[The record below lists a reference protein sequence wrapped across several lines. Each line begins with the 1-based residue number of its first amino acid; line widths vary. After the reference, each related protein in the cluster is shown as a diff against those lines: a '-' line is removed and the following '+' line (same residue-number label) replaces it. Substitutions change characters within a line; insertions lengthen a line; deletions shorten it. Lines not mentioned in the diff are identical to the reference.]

1 LRDEL
6 FASFLRKKRRRESK
20 GFCFFFPEKRKSIN
34 NQLRWLGVSPEKE
47 LEKFEL
53 PCHSIKTHMSDT
65 GQLSI
70 EKLQQELSLKQLQI
84 NSLLTI
90 TQAIND
96 NVPAPELYNMYKS
109 FMGWEMEIKRMA
121 LFFRNEEEY
130 ECVAHLNADI
140 LAQQVDLGPVLES
153 YAKMQRLTKNDPAI
167 FQSFDLIIPVYH
179 KKNPI
184 AFALVGGIRPDS
196 DDYTRIQFITT
207 FTNIIAVAIENKRL
221 FKRQLEQER
230 FARDMELASNV
241 QKMLI
246 PETLPKSEFFELA
259 TVYKPHLT
267 VGGDYFDF
275 IQYDEKRLAFCI
287 ADISGKGVS
296 AAILMANFQAILQS
310 LIYQY
315 RDLETFV
322 YALNQAVYRITRS
335 DRFITLFIG
344 ELNLRN
350 NTLQYINAGH
360 FPPFLIQN
368 GEITRLESGCTIIGA
383 FETLPELK
391 MGEVRLTSPGTIFA
405 CTDGLTD
412 ITNEMGKYFDDD
424 EIKAVIDRE
433 EGFTSA
439 AELNE
444 ALMSKVDL
452 FRGTR
457 AYPDDIALLACNY
470 VV

>member
-1 LRDEL
+1 M
-6 FASFLRKKRRRESK
+6 
-20 GFCFFFPEKRKSIN
+20 N
-34 NQLRWLGVSPEKE
+34 
-47 LEKFEL
+47 
-53 PCHSIKTHMSDT
+53 DT

-96 NVPAPELYNMYKS
+96 NVAAPELYNMYKS
-109 FMGWEMEIKRMA
+109 FIGWEMGIKRMA
-121 LFFRNEEEY
+121 LFFKQEDQWQI
-130 ECVAHLNADI
+130 ATHLQAEHLLDRE
-140 LAQQVDLGPVLES
+140 DLGPLLKRFTKTQRITETDPEVL
-153 YAKMQRLTKNDPAI
+153 RG
-167 FQSFDLIIPVYH
+167 FDLVIPVYH
-179 KKNPI
+179 KKIPI
-184 AFALVGGIRPDS
+184 SFALVGGIRADA
-196 DDYTRIQFITT
+196 DEYNRIQFITT

-221 FKRQLEQER
+221 FKKQIEQER
-230 FARDMELASNV
+230 FARDLELASSV

-246 PETLPKSEFFELA
+246 PDHLPKSQFFEIA
-259 TVYKPHLT
+259 TVYKPHFT

-275 IQYDEKRLAFCI
+275 IQYDERRLTFCI

-322 YALNQAVYRITRS
+322 FALNEAVYRITKS

-344 ELNLRN
+344 ELNLQN

-360 FPPFLIQN
+360 FPPFLVQN
-368 GEITRLESGCTIIGA
+368 GKITRLESGCTIIGA
-383 FETLPELK
+383 FENLPEIH
-391 MGEVRLTSPGTIFA
+391 MGEVKLTHPGTLFA

-412 ITNEMGKYFDDD
+412 VVNELEQYFDDIHLTRIL
-424 EIKAVIDRE
+424 EKADNVV
-433 EGFTSA
+433 T
-439 AELNE
+439 AEFLNE
-444 ALMSKVDL
+444 TLMQEVDK

-457 AYPDDIALLACNY
+457 DYPDDIALLTCKY
-470 VV
+470 KV

>member
-1 LRDEL
+1 M
-6 FASFLRKKRRRESK
+6 A
-20 GFCFFFPEKRKSIN
+20 
-34 NQLRWLGVSPEKE
+34 
-47 LEKFEL
+47 
-53 PCHSIKTHMSDT
+53 DT
-65 GQLSI
+65 VQLSV

-96 NVPAPELYNMYKS
+96 NVAAPELYNMYKS
-109 FMGWEMEIKRMA
+109 FIGWEMGIKRMA
-121 LFFRNEEEY
+121 LFFNQDEEWQ
-130 ECVAHLNADI
+130 CVTHLKADHLAHLEN
-140 LAQQVDLGPVLES
+140 LGPVLKKFS
-153 YAKMQRLTKNDPAI
+153 KTQRITKTDPEI
-167 FQSFDLIIPVYH
+167 LQGFDLMIPVYH
-179 KKNPI
+179 KKIPI
-184 AFALVGGIRPDS
+184 AFALVGGIRAEA
-196 DDYTRIQFITT
+196 DDYSRLQFITT

-221 FKRQLEQER
+221 FKRQIEQER
-230 FARDMELASNV
+230 FDRDMELASSV

-246 PETLPKSEFFELA
+246 PDHLPQSKFFELA

-275 IQYDEKRLAFCI
+275 IQYDERRLAFCI

-350 NTLQYINAGH
+350 HTLQYINAGH

-368 GEITRLESGCTIIGA
+368 GNITRLESGCTIIGA
-383 FETLPELK
+383 FETLPDIK
-391 MGEVRLTSPGTIFA
+391 MGEVSLKDPGVIFA
-405 CTDGLTD
+405 CTDGLID
-412 ITNEMGKYFDDD
+412 VKNDADEYFDDTHI
-424 EIKAVIDRE
+424 ENILQNASQ
-433 EGFTSA
+433 FSTS
-439 AELNE
+439 EMINE
-444 ALMSKVDL
+444 ALMNEVDL
-452 FRGTR
+452 FRGTKP
-457 AYPDDIALLACNY
+457 YPDDIAMLTCKYKA
-470 VV
+470 

>member
-1 LRDEL
+1 M
-6 FASFLRKKRRRESK
+6 
-20 GFCFFFPEKRKSIN
+20 N
-34 NQLRWLGVSPEKE
+34 
-47 LEKFEL
+47 
-53 PCHSIKTHMSDT
+53 DT

-96 NVPAPELYNMYKS
+96 NVAAPELYSMYKS
-109 FMGWEMEIKRMA
+109 FIGWEMRIKRMA
-121 LFFRNEEEY
+121 LFFKQDDHWQ
-130 ECVAHLNADI
+130 CTTHLQAEHLTHRD
-140 LAQQVDLGPVLES
+140 DLGPLLKKYTKTQRITKTDPES
-153 YAKMQRLTKNDPAI
+153 LQG
-167 FQSFDLIIPVYH
+167 FDLIIPVYH
-179 KKNPI
+179 KKSPI
-184 AFALVGGIRPDS
+184 AFALMGGIQADAEE
-196 DDYTRIQFITT
+196 YNRIQFITT

-221 FKRQLEQER
+221 FKKQIEQER
-230 FARDMELASNV
+230 FARDMELASSV

-246 PETLPKSEFFELA
+246 PEHLPKSQFFEMA

-275 IQYDEKRLAFCI
+275 IQYDDRRLAFCI

-322 YALNQAVYRITRS
+322 FALNQAVYRITKS

-344 ELNLRN
+344 ELNLRT

-360 FPPFLIQN
+360 FPPFLVQN
-368 GEITRLESGCTIIGA
+368 GTITRLESGCTIIGA
-383 FETLPELK
+383 FETLPEIH
-391 MGEVRLTSPGTIFA
+391 MGEVILTHPGVLFA

-412 ITNEMGKYFDDD
+412 IVNELDQYFDDTQLAEVLQRAD
-424 EIKAVIDRE
+424 EFESPEV
-433 EGFTSA
+433 
-439 AELNE
+439 LNDT
-444 ALMSKVDL
+444 LMQQVDL
-452 FRGTR
+452 FRGSR
-457 AYPDDIALLACNY
+457 PYPDDIAILTCKY
-470 VV
+470 KV

>member
-1 LRDEL
+1 M
-6 FASFLRKKRRRESK
+6 A
-20 GFCFFFPEKRKSIN
+20 
-34 NQLRWLGVSPEKE
+34 
-47 LEKFEL
+47 
-53 PCHSIKTHMSDT
+53 DT
-65 GQLSI
+65 VQLSI

-96 NVPAPELYNMYKS
+96 NVAAPELYSMYKS
-109 FMGWEMEIKRMA
+109 FIGWEMGIKRMA
-121 LFFRNEEEY
+121 LFFRQDDEWQ
-130 ECVAHLNADI
+130 CVTHLKADH
-140 LAQQVDLGPVLES
+140 LTQVENLGPILKKFS
-153 YAKMQRLTKNDPAI
+153 KTQRITKADPELL
-167 FQSFDLIIPVYH
+167 QGFDLMIPVYH
-179 KKNPI
+179 KKSPI
-184 AFALVGGIRPDS
+184 AFALVGGIHAEA
-196 DDYTRIQFITT
+196 DDYSRLQFITT

-221 FKRQLEQER
+221 FKHQLEQER
-230 FARDMELASNV
+230 FDRDMELASSV

-246 PETLPKSEFFELA
+246 PDHLPQSKFFELA
-259 TVYKPHLT
+259 TIYKPHLT

-275 IQYDEKRLAFCI
+275 IQYDERRLAFCI

-360 FPPFLIQN
+360 FPPFLVQD
-368 GEITRLESGCTIIGA
+368 GTITRLESGCTIIGA
-383 FETLPELK
+383 FETLPDIQ
-391 MGEVRLTSPGTIFA
+391 MGEVKLHHPGIIFA

-412 ITNEMGKYFDDD
+412 VTNDTGAYFEDAHISAILHNADQ
-424 EIKAVIDRE
+424 
-433 EGFTSA
+433 FTSA
-439 AELNE
+439 DMLNE
-444 ALMSKVDL
+444 ALMNEVEL
-452 FRGTR
+452 FRGTIP
-457 AYPDDIALLACNY
+457 YPDDIAMLTCKY
-470 VV
+470 SV

>member
-1 LRDEL
+1 M
-6 FASFLRKKRRRESK
+6 
-20 GFCFFFPEKRKSIN
+20 N
-34 NQLRWLGVSPEKE
+34 
-47 LEKFEL
+47 
-53 PCHSIKTHMSDT
+53 DT

-96 NVPAPELYNMYKS
+96 NVAAPELYNMYKS
-109 FMGWEMEIKRMA
+109 FIGWEMGIKRMA
-121 LFFRNEEEY
+121 LFFKQEDQWQI
-130 ECVAHLNADI
+130 ATHLQAEHLLDRE
-140 LAQQVDLGPVLES
+140 DLGPIL
-153 YAKMQRLTKNDPAI
+153 KRFTKTQRITETDPEALRG
-167 FQSFDLIIPVYH
+167 FDLVIPVYH
-179 KKNPI
+179 KKIPI
-184 AFALVGGIRPDS
+184 SFALVGGIRADA
-196 DDYTRIQFITT
+196 DEYNRIQFITT

-221 FKRQLEQER
+221 FKKQIEQER
-230 FARDMELASNV
+230 FARDLELASSV

-246 PETLPKSEFFELA
+246 PDHLPKSQFFEIA
-259 TVYKPHLT
+259 TVYKPHFT

-275 IQYDEKRLAFCI
+275 IQYDERRLTFCI

-322 YALNQAVYRITRS
+322 FALNEAVYRITKS

-360 FPPFLIQN
+360 FPPFLVQN
-368 GEITRLESGCTIIGA
+368 GKITRLESGCTIIGA
-383 FETLPELK
+383 FENLPEIH
-391 MGEVRLTSPGTIFA
+391 MGEVKLTHPGTLFA

-412 ITNEMGKYFDDD
+412 VVNELEQYFDDIHLTRILERAD
-424 EIKAVIDRE
+424 NVV
-433 EGFTSA
+433 T
-439 AELNE
+439 AEFLNE
-444 ALMSKVDL
+444 TLMQEVDK

-457 AYPDDIALLACNY
+457 DYPDDIALLTCKY
-470 VV
+470 KV

>member
-1 LRDEL
+1 M
-6 FASFLRKKRRRESK
+6 
-20 GFCFFFPEKRKSIN
+20 N
-34 NQLRWLGVSPEKE
+34 
-47 LEKFEL
+47 
-53 PCHSIKTHMSDT
+53 DT

-96 NVPAPELYNMYKS
+96 NVAAPELYNMYKS
-109 FMGWEMEIKRMA
+109 FIGWEMGIKRMA
-121 LFFRNEEEY
+121 LFFKQEDQWQI
-130 ECVAHLNADI
+130 ATHLQAEHLLDRE
-140 LAQQVDLGPVLES
+140 DLGLILKRFTKTQRITDVDPEVL
-153 YAKMQRLTKNDPAI
+153 QG
-167 FQSFDLIIPVYH
+167 FDLVIPVYH
-179 KKNPI
+179 KKIPI
-184 AFALVGGIRPDS
+184 AFALVGGIRADA
-196 DDYTRIQFITT
+196 DEYNRIQFITT

-221 FKRQLEQER
+221 FKKQIEQER
-230 FARDMELASNV
+230 FARDLELASSV

-246 PETLPKSEFFELA
+246 PDHLPESQFFEIA
-259 TVYKPHLT
+259 TVYKPHFT

-275 IQYDEKRLAFCI
+275 IQYDERRLTFCI

-322 YALNQAVYRITRS
+322 FALNEAVYRITKS

-344 ELNLRN
+344 ELNLRT

-368 GEITRLESGCTIIGA
+368 GKITRLESGCTIIGA
-383 FETLPELK
+383 FETLPEIH
-391 MGEVRLTSPGTIFA
+391 MGEVKLTHPGTLFA

-412 ITNEMGKYFDDD
+412 VVNELEQYFDD
-424 EIKAVIDRE
+424 IHLTRIL
-433 EGFTSA
+433 EGADTVVSA
-439 AELNE
+439 EFLNE
-444 ALMSKVDL
+444 TLMQEVDM

-457 AYPDDIALLACNY
+457 SYPDDIALLTCMY
-470 VV
+470 KV

>member
-1 LRDEL
+1 MNYL
-6 FASFLRKKRRRESK
+6 AN
-20 GFCFFFPEKRKSIN
+20 GFYEHYPMN
-34 NQLRWLGVSPEKE
+34 
-47 LEKFEL
+47 
-53 PCHSIKTHMSDT
+53 DT

-96 NVPAPELYNMYKS
+96 NVAAPELYSMYKS
-109 FMGWEMEIKRMA
+109 FIGWEMGIKRMA
-121 LFFRNEEEY
+121 LFFKQDDEWECATHLQADQLASRN
-130 ECVAHLNADI
+130 
-140 LAQQVDLGPVLES
+140 DLGPILKR
-153 YAKMQRLTKNDPAI
+153 YTKTQRITDADPEPL
-167 FQSFDLIIPVYH
+167 QGFDLVIPVYH

-184 AFALVGGIRPDS
+184 SFALVGGVRS
-196 DDYTRIQFITT
+196 DADEYTRIQFITT

-221 FKRQLEQER
+221 FKKQIEQER
-230 FARDMELASNV
+230 YARDMELASSV

-246 PETLPKSEFFELA
+246 PDHLPKSKYFEMA
-259 TVYKPHLT
+259 TVYKPHFT

-275 IQYDEKRLAFCI
+275 IQYDERRLTFCI

-322 YALNQAVYRITRS
+322 FALNEAVYRITRS

-344 ELNLRN
+344 ELNLRT

-368 GEITRLESGCTIIGA
+368 GTITRLESGCTIIGA
-383 FETLPELK
+383 FETLPEIH
-391 MGEVRLTSPGTIFA
+391 MGEVKLTHPGTLFA

-412 ITNEMGKYFDDD
+412 IVNELEQYFDDSHLLPILQGAD
-424 EIKAVIDRE
+424 KAISAEEINETLMQEVDR
-433 EGFTSA
+433 
-439 AELNE
+439 
-444 ALMSKVDL
+444 
-452 FRGTR
+452 FRG
-457 AYPDDIALLACNY
+457 
-470 VV
+470 

>member
-1 LRDEL
+1 
-6 FASFLRKKRRRESK
+6 
-20 GFCFFFPEKRKSIN
+20 
-34 NQLRWLGVSPEKE
+34 
-47 LEKFEL
+47 
-53 PCHSIKTHMSDT
+53 MSET

-70 EKLQQELSLKQLQI
+70 ERLQQELSLKQLQI

-96 NVPAPELYNMYKS
+96 NVAAPELYNMYKS
-109 FMGWEMEIKRMA
+109 IIGWEMGIKRMA
-121 LFFRNEEEY
+121 LFFLHDDDWQ
-130 ECVAHLNADI
+130 CVIHIQADHLAHNNH
-140 LAQQVDLGPVLES
+140 LGPVL
-153 YAKMQRLTKNDPAI
+153 KKFTKTQRISNSDPEI
-167 FQSFDLIIPVYH
+167 FQGFDLIIPVYH

-184 AFALVGGIRPDS
+184 AFALMGGIKSDT
-196 DDYTRIQFITT
+196 DDYPRIQFITT

-230 FARDMELASNV
+230 FDRDMELASNV

-246 PETLPKSEFFELA
+246 PEQLPKSKFFEIA

-275 IQYDEKRLAFCI
+275 IQYDERRLAFCI

-344 ELNLRN
+344 ELNLRK

-383 FETLPELK
+383 FETLPEIN
-391 MGEVRLTSPGTIFA
+391 MGEVRLEHPGTIFA

-412 ITNEMGKYFDDD
+412 VTNETGAFFDDAR
-424 EIKAVIDRE
+424 IASVIRASDSI
-433 EGFTSA
+433 GS
-439 AELNE
+439 AELLNDALINE
-444 ALMSKVDL
+444 VDL
-452 FRGTR
+452 FRGLR
-457 AYPDDIALLACNY
+457 PYPDDIAMLTCNY
-470 VV
+470 KV

>member
-1 LRDEL
+1 MT
-6 FASFLRKKRRRESK
+6 ES
-20 GFCFFFPEKRKSIN
+20 
-34 NQLRWLGVSPEKE
+34 
-47 LEKFEL
+47 
-53 PCHSIKTHMSDT
+53 
-65 GQLSI
+65 GQLSM

-96 NVPAPELYNMYKS
+96 NVASPELYNMYKS
-109 FMGWEMEIKRMA
+109 FIGWEMGIKRMA
-121 LFFRNEEEY
+121 LFFRQEEEWQ
-130 ECVAHLNADI
+130 CVTHLNADI
-140 LAQQVDLGPVLES
+140 LAS
-153 YAKMQRLTKNDPAI
+153 YDDIGSALKKFTKTQRITKTDPAP
-167 FQSFDLIIPVYH
+167 FQDFDLIIPVYH
-179 KKNPI
+179 KKIPI
-184 AFALVGGIRPDS
+184 AFALVGGIKPDA

-207 FTNIIAVAIENKRL
+207 FTNIIGVAIENKRL
-221 FKRQLEQER
+221 FKKQIEQER
-230 FARDMELASNV
+230 YDRDMELASHV

-246 PETLPKSEFFELA
+246 PDHLPSSKFFQMA
-259 TVYKPHLT
+259 SFYKPHFT

-275 IQYDEKRLAFCI
+275 IQYDDRRVAFCI

-350 NTLQYINAGH
+350 NTLEYINAGH
-360 FPPFLIQN
+360 FPPYLIQN
-368 GEITRLESGCTIIGA
+368 GVITRLESGCTIIGA
-383 FETLPELK
+383 FETLPDIK
-391 MGEVRLTSPGTIFA
+391 MGQIKLTHSGTIFA

-412 ITNEMGKYFDDD
+412 VMNEDGVYFDD
-424 EIKAVIDRE
+424 EYIEEVLKSSDRYS
-433 EGFTSA
+433 TA
-439 AELNE
+439 DQLNQV
-444 ALMSKVDL
+444 LMSDVDV

-457 AYPDDIALLACNY
+457 PYPDDIAMLTCNY
-470 VV
+470 TV

>member
-1 LRDEL
+1 
-6 FASFLRKKRRRESK
+6 
-20 GFCFFFPEKRKSIN
+20 
-34 NQLRWLGVSPEKE
+34 
-47 LEKFEL
+47 
-53 PCHSIKTHMSDT
+53 MSET

-84 NSLLTI
+84 NSLLAI

-109 FMGWEMEIKRMA
+109 FMGWEMKIKRMA
-121 LFFRNEEEY
+121 LFFRYDNDWQCATNLHAEE
-130 ECVAHLNADI
+130 L
-140 LAQQVDLGPVLES
+140 VDLDGIGLMLERFT
-153 YAKMQRLTKNDPAI
+153 KLQRISKSDPSI
-167 FQSFDLIIPVYH
+167 FQPFDLIIPVYH
-179 KKNPI
+179 KKSPI
-184 AFALVGGIRPDS
+184 AFALVGGIKS
-196 DDYTRIQFITT
+196 ETDDFTRIQFITT

-221 FKRQLEQER
+221 FKKQLEQER

-241 QKMLI
+241 QQMLI
-246 PETLPKSEFFELA
+246 PDHLPQSEFYELA

-275 IQYDEKRLAFCI
+275 IQYDDKRLAFCI

-344 ELNLRN
+344 ELNLRS

-368 GEITRLESGCTIIGA
+368 GKITRLESGCTIIGA
-383 FETLPELK
+383 FETLPEIR
-391 MGEVRLTSPGTIFA
+391 MGEVALTHPGTIFA

-412 ITNEMGKYFDDD
+412 VTNDAGAFFDDD
-424 EIKAVIDRE
+424 EIGAVLQSAHKFE
-433 EGFTSA
+433 SA
-439 AELNE
+439 AMLNE
-444 ALMSKVDL
+444 ALMNKVDL

-457 AYPDDIALLACNY
+457 SYPDDIALLACNY

>member
-1 LRDEL
+1 MNE
-6 FASFLRKKRRRESK
+6 A
-20 GFCFFFPEKRKSIN
+20 
-34 NQLRWLGVSPEKE
+34 
-47 LEKFEL
+47 
-53 PCHSIKTHMSDT
+53 

-96 NVPAPELYNMYKS
+96 NVAAPELYSMYKS
-109 FMGWEMEIKRMA
+109 FIGWEMGIKRMA
-121 LFFRNEEEY
+121 LFFKQDDEWQ
-130 ECVAHLNADI
+130 CAAHLQADH
-140 LAQQVDLGPVLES
+140 LAEREDLGPILKR
-153 YAKMQRLTKNDPAI
+153 YTKTQRITHTDPEI
-167 FQSFDLIIPVYH
+167 LQGFDLIIPVYH

-184 AFALVGGIRPDS
+184 SFALVGGMRPDA
-196 DDYTRIQFITT
+196 DEYTRIQFITT

-221 FKRQLEQER
+221 FRKQIEQER
-230 FARDMELASNV
+230 FARDMELASHV

-246 PETLPKSEFFELA
+246 PDHMPRSPYFDMA
-259 TVYKPHLT
+259 SVYKPHTT

-344 ELNLRN
+344 ELNLRQ

-360 FPPFLIQN
+360 YPPFLIQ
-368 GEITRLESGCTIIGA
+368 GDTITRLESGCTIIGA
-383 FETLPELK
+383 FETLPDIHMGVVEL
-391 MGEVRLTSPGTIFA
+391 TQPGTIFA

-412 ITNEMGKYFDDD
+412 IMNDLDQYFEDGRIEDILLQAQD
-424 EIKAVIDRE
+424 HP
-433 EGFTSA
+433 T
-439 AELNE
+439 AEALNE
-444 ALMSKVDL
+444 TLMDEVDK
-452 FRGTR
+452 FRGSR
-457 AYPDDIALLACNY
+457 PYPDDIALLTCKY
-470 VV
+470 KV

>member
-1 LRDEL
+1 MNE
-6 FASFLRKKRRRESK
+6 A
-20 GFCFFFPEKRKSIN
+20 
-34 NQLRWLGVSPEKE
+34 
-47 LEKFEL
+47 
-53 PCHSIKTHMSDT
+53 
-65 GQLSI
+65 GQSSV
-70 EKLQQELSLKQLQI
+70 EKLEQELSLKQLQI

-96 NVPAPELYNMYKS
+96 NVAAPELYSMYKS
-109 FMGWEMEIKRMA
+109 FIGWEMGIKRMA
-121 LFFRNEEEY
+121 LFFKQDDQWQ
-130 ECVAHLNADI
+130 CATHLKADH
-140 LAQQVDLGPVLES
+140 LAEMDDLGPVLKRYS
-153 YAKMQRLTKNDPAI
+153 KTQRLTNADSDI
-167 FQSFDLIIPVYH
+167 LQGFELIIPVYH

-184 AFALVGGIRPDS
+184 AFALIGEVRKDANE
-196 DDYTRIQFITT
+196 YNQIQFITT

-221 FKRQLEQER
+221 FKKQIEQER
-230 FARDMELASNV
+230 FARDMELASSV

-246 PETLPKSEFFELA
+246 PDHLPQSKFFEMA
-259 TVYKPHLT
+259 TVYKPHFT

-322 YALNQAVYRITRS
+322 FALNEAVYRITRS

-344 ELNLRN
+344 ELNLHK

-368 GEITRLESGCTIIGA
+368 GVITRLESGCTIIGA
-383 FETLPELK
+383 FDVLPEIH
-391 MGEVRLTSPGTIFA
+391 MGEVKLTHPGTIFA

-412 ITNEMGKYFDDD
+412 VVNDLDEYFDDSHLLSIL
-424 EIKAVIDRE
+424 ENAGKAQ
-433 EGFTSA
+433 SA
-439 AELNE
+439 ENLNNK
-444 ALMSKVDL
+444 LMNEVDQ
-452 FRGTR
+452 FRGSR
-457 AYPDDIALLACNY
+457 PYPDDIALLTCKY
-470 VV
+470 QV

>member
-1 LRDEL
+1 M
-6 FASFLRKKRRRESK
+6 A
-20 GFCFFFPEKRKSIN
+20 
-34 NQLRWLGVSPEKE
+34 
-47 LEKFEL
+47 
-53 PCHSIKTHMSDT
+53 DT
-65 GQLSI
+65 VQISI

-96 NVPAPELYNMYKS
+96 NVAAPELYNMYRS
-109 FMGWEMEIKRMA
+109 FIGWEMGIKRMA
-121 LFFRNEEEY
+121 LFFNQDDEWQ
-130 ECVAHLNADI
+130 CVTHLKAEH
-140 LAQQVDLGPVLES
+140 LANVDNLGPILKKFS
-153 YAKMQRLTKNDPAI
+153 KTQRIAKTDPEI
-167 FQSFDLIIPVYH
+167 LQGFDLMIPVYH
-179 KKNPI
+179 KKIPI
-184 AFALVGGIRPDS
+184 AFALIGGIRAEA
-196 DDYTRIQFITT
+196 DDYSRLQFITT

-221 FKRQLEQER
+221 FKRQIEQER
-230 FARDMELASNV
+230 FDRDMELASSV

-246 PETLPKSEFFELA
+246 PEHLPQSKYFELA

-275 IQYDEKRLAFCI
+275 IQYDERRLAFCI

-383 FETLPELK
+383 FETLPDIK
-391 MGEVRLTSPGTIFA
+391 MGEVHLQHPGVIFA

-412 ITNEMGKYFDDD
+412 VKNDEDEYFDDAHIGGVLQNASQLTTAD
-424 EIKAVIDRE
+424 AIND
-433 EGFTSA
+433 
-439 AELNE
+439 
-444 ALMSKVDL
+444 ALMNEVDL
-452 FRGTR
+452 FRGTKS
-457 AYPDDIALLACNY
+457 YPDDIAMLTCRYIL
-470 VV
+470 

>member
-1 LRDEL
+1 MT
-6 FASFLRKKRRRESK
+6 
-20 GFCFFFPEKRKSIN
+20 G
-34 NQLRWLGVSPEKE
+34 
-47 LEKFEL
+47 
-53 PCHSIKTHMSDT
+53 MSET
-65 GQLSI
+65 GQISV

-96 NVPAPELYNMYKS
+96 NVAAPELYNMYKS
-109 FMGWEMEIKRMA
+109 FIGWEMGIKRMA
-121 LFFRNEEEY
+121 LFFRHDDEWQCVTQLQAEY
-130 ECVAHLNADI
+130 L
-140 LAQQVDLGPVLES
+140 VDHDHLGPILRKFS
-153 YAKMQRLTKNDPAI
+153 KTQRITKSDPEL
-167 FQSFDLIIPVYH
+167 FQGFDLIIPVYH

-184 AFALVGGIRPDS
+184 AFALIAGIKADS

-221 FKRQLEQER
+221 FKRQIEQER
-230 FARDMELASNV
+230 FARDMELASHV

-246 PETLPKSEFFELA
+246 PDHLPQSKFFEMA
-259 TVYKPHLT
+259 TVYKPHQT

-275 IQYDEKRLAFCI
+275 IQYDERRMAFCI

-322 YALNQAVYRITRS
+322 IALNQAVYRITRS

-344 ELNLRN
+344 ELNLRT

-368 GEITRLESGCTIIGA
+368 DQITRLEEGCTIIGA
-383 FETLPELK
+383 FESLPSVR
-391 MGEVRLTSPGTIFA
+391 MGEVKLEYPGTIFA

-412 ITNEMGKYFDDD
+412 VTNELGAYFDDAL
-424 EIKAVIDRE
+424 IGNVLQGANRYI
-433 EGFTSA
+433 SA
-439 AELNE
+439 DHLNE
-444 ALMSKVDL
+444 ALINEMDI
-452 FRGTR
+452 FRGAT
-457 AYPDDIALLACNY
+457 AYPDDIAMVSLKY

>member
-1 LRDEL
+1 
-6 FASFLRKKRRRESK
+6 
-20 GFCFFFPEKRKSIN
+20 
-34 NQLRWLGVSPEKE
+34 
-47 LEKFEL
+47 
-53 PCHSIKTHMSDT
+53 MSET
-65 GQLSI
+65 GQISI

-96 NVPAPELYNMYKS
+96 NVAAPELYSMYKS
-109 FMGWEMEIKRMA
+109 FIGWEMGIKRMA
-121 LFFRNEEEY
+121 LFFRQDDEWQ
-130 ECVAHLNADI
+130 CVTHLQAEHLLNYK
-140 LAQQVDLGPVLES
+140 DLGKVL
-153 YAKMQRLTKNDPAI
+153 KGFTKTQRITKSDPEV
-167 FQSFDLIIPVYH
+167 FHGFDLIIPVYH

-184 AFALVGGIRPDS
+184 AFAMIGGIKPDS
-196 DDYTRIQFITT
+196 DEYPRIQFITT

-230 FARDMELASNV
+230 FASDMELASSV

-246 PETLPKSEFFELA
+246 PDSLPKSRFFEMA
-259 TVYKPHLT
+259 TLYKPHLT
-267 VGGDYFDF
+267 VGGDYYDF
-275 IQYDEKRLAFCI
+275 IQYDERRLAFCI

-350 NTLQYINAGH
+350 NKLTYINAGH

-368 GEITRLESGCTIIGA
+368 GELSRLESGCTIIGA
-383 FETLPELK
+383 FETLPSIT
-391 MGEVRLTSPGTIFA
+391 MGEVKLTHPGTIFA

-412 ITNEMGKYFDDD
+412 VTNELGVYFDDPY
-424 EIKAVIDRE
+424 I
-433 EGFTSA
+433 SA
-439 AELNE
+439 ILQGSNQYHSPDLINE
-444 ALMSKVDL
+444 ALISEVDL
-452 FRGTR
+452 FRGSR
-457 AYPDDIALLACNY
+457 PYPDDIAMLSLKY
-470 VV
+470 TV

>member
-1 LRDEL
+1 M
-6 FASFLRKKRRRESK
+6 
-20 GFCFFFPEKRKSIN
+20 N
-34 NQLRWLGVSPEKE
+34 
-47 LEKFEL
+47 
-53 PCHSIKTHMSDT
+53 DT

-96 NVPAPELYNMYKS
+96 NVAAPELYSMYKS
-109 FMGWEMEIKRMA
+109 FIGWEMGIKRMA
-121 LFFRNEEEY
+121 LFFKQDEEWQI
-130 ECVAHLNADI
+130 ATHLQADH
-140 LAQQVDLGPVLES
+140 LMHREDLGSVL
-153 YAKMQRLTKNDPAI
+153 KRFTKTQRITETDPEVL
-167 FQSFDLIIPVYH
+167 QGFDLVIPVYH
-179 KKNPI
+179 KKIPI
-184 AFALVGGIRPDS
+184 SFALVGGIRADA
-196 DDYTRIQFITT
+196 DEYNRIQFITT

-221 FKRQLEQER
+221 FKKQIEQER
-230 FARDMELASNV
+230 YARDMELASSV

-246 PETLPKSEFFELA
+246 PDHLPKSQFFEIA
-259 TVYKPHLT
+259 TVYKPHFT

-275 IQYDEKRLAFCI
+275 IQYDERRLTFCI

-322 YALNQAVYRITRS
+322 FALNEAVFRITRS

-344 ELNLRN
+344 ELNLKN

-368 GEITRLESGCTIIGA
+368 GKVTRLESGCTIIGA
-383 FETLPELK
+383 FETLPEIH
-391 MGEVRLTSPGTIFA
+391 MGEVKLTHPGTLFA

-412 ITNEMGKYFDDD
+412 VVNELEQYFDDTQLSTILD
-424 EIKAVIDRE
+424 GADTISSAEI
-433 EGFTSA
+433 
-439 AELNE
+439 LNDIIMQE
-444 ALMSKVDL
+444 VDK

-457 AYPDDIALLACNY
+457 SYPDDIAMLTCKY
-470 VV
+470 KV